1 MTFKITSESDMRPH
15 MPKALLDGYAS
26 TRSLDEI
33 FESRAATPEKDDM
46 WDPGQ
51 TKIGRYFLAP
61 FQRPAVWTQEQKVR
75 LVESM
80 LLGISIGSIVIVDAL
95 NMKMQ
100 NPNLFAKTDRW
111 LIDGQQRLTAI
122 QNYLQDDITVFAGT
136 ECEHKFSDLNEI
148 ELRRVRQI
156 GISVIRIHTIDEQL
170 CRVIYDR
177 LNFGGTPHTE
187 DQKAIPL
194 KSA

>member
-1 MTFKITSESDMRPH
+1 MTFKITSVSQNQPRI
-15 MPKALLDGYAS
+15 PKALLDGYAS
-26 TRSLDEI
+26 TRSLDDI

-46 WDPGQ
+46 WDTGQ
-51 TKIGRYFLAP
+51 TKIGRFFLAP
-61 FQRPAVWTQEQKVR
+61 FQRPAVWTKDQKVR

-80 LLGISIGSIVIVDAL
+80 LLGISIGSIVVVDAL

-122 QNYLQDDITVFAGT
+122 QDYLKDDLTVFEGT

-148 ELRRVRQI
+148 ELRKIYQI
-156 GISVIRIHTIDEQL
+156 NISVIRIHTIDEQL

-187 DQKAIPL
+187 NQRAI
-194 KSA
+194 KT